1 MSIVIKKLV
10 SSETKFNKISG
21 ILSTLEINK
30 LYSIEDILT
39 LIGQIDNLKSNTLKN
54 IPNPIKLSGQNLIA
68 LNELYVDMTYQRVLR
83 LQEIINKIKDSGFDI
98 EAAGFI
104 DVAIRPGGPEGIKT
118 VWDGFRRC
126 IMAGLCGYTHI
137 YASKTIHDPHASDKD
152 CQKKEARLFQ
162 KRNTQEKM
170 KPEEV
175 FKSEVVYEDGLA
187 LKTLKFIEDCELDV
201 AGLNSDGKPLGGLS
215 ELRNNFKSWNKN
227 FDDVDVDPDSDGGY
241 DWDEK
246 YWIESSQIIREVWD
260 KPTDAVVSVYLL
272 RDLAWLKTVMAVCDK
287 QYSDDDIIEALR
299 EWKKNK
305 NKHNQKDIT
314 SAGFKNKRI
323 TSLFIA
329 KHILKDDNGLV
340 KKLTSHLSDDQ
351 KILLGAIEI

>member
-1 MSIVIKKLV
+1 MNKIVTRKLV

-30 LYSIEDILT
+30 IYSIQDIII
-39 LIGQIDNLKSNTLKN
+39 LIGQISNLKSDTLKN
-54 IPNPIKLSGQNLIA
+54 IPEAIKQSGTNLIP
-68 LNELYVDMTYQRVLR
+68 LSELYVDMTYQRVLR
-83 LQEIINKIKDSGFDI
+83 LQTIINKIQHGGFDI

-104 DVAIRPGGPEGIKT
+104 DVAVRPGGIKT

-126 IMAGLCGYTHI
+126 IMAGICGYNHI
-137 YASKTIHDPHASDKD
+137 NGSKTIHDPYASDKE

-162 KRNTQEKM
+162 RRNTQEKM

-175 FKSEVVYEDGLA
+175 FKSEVVYEDSVA
-187 LKTLKFIEDCELDV
+187 LKTLQFIKDCELDV
-201 AGLNSDGKPLGGLS
+201 AGLNLDGKPLGGLT
-215 ELRNNFKSWNKN
+215 ELRNNYKSWNKN
-227 FDDVDVDPDSDGGY
+227 FDDEDIDPDSDGGY
-241 DWDEK
+241 DWDENK
-246 YWIESSQIIREVWD
+246 WIESSKIIQTVWN

-272 RDLAWLKTVMAVCDK
+272 RDLAWLKTIMSFCDK
-287 QYSDDDIIEALR
+287 EYLDEDIIEALK
-299 EWKKNK
+299 EWKKSK
-305 NKHNQKDIT
+305 NKRNQKDIT

-329 KHILKDDNGLV
+329 KHILKDNNGLT

-351 KILLGAIEI
+351 KVLLSATEM

>member
-1 MSIVIKKLV
+1 MTITVKQLV
-10 SSETKFNKISG
+10 SPETKFNKISG

-30 LYSIEDILT
+30 LYSIKDIIT
-39 LIGQIDNLKSNTLKN
+39 LIGQIDNLQSKTLRN
-54 IPNPIKLSGQNLIA
+54 IPNPVKLSGQNLMA

-83 LQEIINKIKDSGFDI
+83 LQEIINKIKDSGFDM

-104 DVAIRPGGPEGIKT
+104 DVAIRPKNLKT
-118 VWDGFRRC
+118 VWDGFRRS
-126 IMAGLCGYTHI
+126 IMAGVCGYTHI
-137 YASKTIHDPHASDKD
+137 QVSKTIHDPHASDED

-175 FKSEVVYEDGLA
+175 FKSEVVYEDALA
-187 LKTLKFIEDCELDV
+187 LKTLDLIKDCELDI
-201 AGLNSDGKPLGGLS
+201 AGLNPDGKPLGGLT

-227 FDDVDVDPDSDGGY
+227 FDDEDIDPDSDGGY

-246 YWIESSQIIREVWD
+246 YWIESSQIIREVWNQ
-260 KPTDAVVSVYLL
+260 PTDAVVSVYLL
-272 RDLAWLKTVMAVCDK
+272 RDLAWLKTVMSACDK
-287 QYSDDDIIEALR
+287 TYSDDDIIEALR
-299 EWKKNK
+299 KWKKDN

-351 KILLGAIEI
+351 KVLLGTIENNK